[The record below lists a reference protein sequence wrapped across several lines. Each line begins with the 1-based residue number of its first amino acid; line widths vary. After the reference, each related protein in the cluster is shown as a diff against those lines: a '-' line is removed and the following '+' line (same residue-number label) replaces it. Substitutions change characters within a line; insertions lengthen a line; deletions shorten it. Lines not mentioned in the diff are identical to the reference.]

1 MDDTA
6 VANTFITEQ
15 IVQDSQD
22 LIYNIPEELYESII
36 AVAQTFTILYRFDS
50 VEFRLIHIV
59 DMKIAVRH
67 FECNV
72 IVFSAALYDLQILDG
87 IAV

>member
-15 IVQDSQD
+15 LVQDSQD

-59 DMKIAVRH
+59 DMKIVVRH
-67 FECNV
+67 FECDV
-72 IVFSAALYDLQILDG
+72 VFIHAAPYDLQILDG